1 MSPLRSP
8 ITDDDLHW
16 FAEGTHAHLHR
27 VLGAHAAGDDG
38 CWFAVW
44 APNARAVHVVGDFC
58 DWDADLAVELRPRA
72 SSGIWEGGVATARTS
87 HRYKYKIHGGDGRWV
102 DKADP
107 FAAAAEE
114 PPATASVIATPAH
127 DWRDDE
133 WMRSRRAR
141 GDRHAPVS
149 LYEVHLGSWME
160 SPTAGR
166 RFASYAELAPAL
178 ADHANRC
185 GFTHVELLPV
195 MEHPFYGSWGY
206 QTTGYFAPTARYGT
220 PEEFMAFVD
229 HLHARGVGVICDWVP
244 SHFPGDDHSLVW
256 FDGTA
261 LYEHADPRLGH
272 HPDWDSKIFNY
283 GRNEVRSFLVSS
295 AICWLERYHV
305 DGLRVDAVASML
317 YRDYS
322 RRDGEWLPNEFGGRE
337 NLEAVAFLRQL
348 NEAVYRHHPD
358 VQTYAEESTAWPGVS
373 RPTFDGGLGFGFKW
387 DMGWMHDTLRYF
399 AEDPVHRRW
408 HYDELTFRA
417 VYAWSESYLL
427 PLSHDE
433 VVHGKGSLLGKLPG
447 DDWQRLANLR
457 LLLGYQWTVPGKKL
471 LFMGGE
477 LGAEREWDHESI
489 LDWELLDD
497 PAHCG
502 VLEWVTELNRLYRA
516 MGALHELDADPAG
529 FEWVVGDDSAN
540 SVLGW
545 LRRSAAGD
553 LALVVANL
561 TPVPRHDYRIG
572 APAAGEWR
580 EVANSD
586 LVRFGGSGVDNPDP
600 VATQAVPAHGREHSL
615 TLTLPPLGLTVLR
628 R

>member
-1 MSPLRSP
+1 MSALTSP

-27 VLGAHAAGDDG
+27 VLGAHPTRDG

-44 APNARAVHVVGDFC
+44 APNARAVQVVGDFC
-58 DWDADLAVELRPRA
+58 AWDATRAVALQPRGV
-72 SSGIWEGGVATARTS
+72 SGVWEGGVPGARVG
-87 HRYKYKIHGGDGRWV
+87 HRYKYKVHGADGRWV

-107 FAAAAEE
+107 FAAAAEL
-114 PPATASVIATPAH
+114 PPATASLVATPTH
-127 DWRDDE
+127 RWRDDR
-133 WMRSRRAR
+133 WMSTRRAR
-141 GDRHAPVS
+141 SDRRAPIS
-149 LYEVHLGSWME
+149 IYEVHLGSWMGAP
-160 SPTAGR
+160 SPDR
-166 RFASYAELAPAL
+166 RFPTYKELAPSL
-178 ADHANRC
+178 ADHVERC

-220 PEEFMAFVD
+220 PDEFMAFVD
-229 HLHARGVGVICDWVP
+229 HLHSRDIGVICDWVP
-244 SHFPGDDHSLVW
+244 SHFPGDDHALAW

-295 AICWLERYHV
+295 ATCWLERYHV

-322 RRDGEWLPNEFGGRE
+322 RRDGEWLPNELGGRE

-348 NEAVYRHHPD
+348 NEAVYHHHPD

-387 DMGWMHDTLRYF
+387 DMGWMHDTLGYF

-408 HYDELTFRA
+408 HHDELTFRA
-417 VYAWSESYLL
+417 IYAWSESYVL

-433 VVHGKGSLLGKLPG
+433 VVHGKGSLLTKLPG
-447 DDWQRLANLR
+447 DDWQRRANLR
-457 LLLGYQWTVPGKKL
+457 LLLGYQWTLPGKKL

-477 LGAEREWDHESI
+477 LGAAREWDHEAT
-489 LDWELLDD
+489 LDWSLAD
-497 PAHCG
+497 PEMHGGLVA
-502 VLEWVTELNRLYRA
+502 WVRALNDLYRA
-516 MGALHELDADPAG
+516 CVPLHELDCDPGG
-529 FEWVVGDDSAN
+529 FEWVVADDSAN
-540 SVLGW
+540 SVLAW
-545 LRRSAAGD
+545 LRSDASGAAV
-553 LALVVANL
+553 LVVANL
-561 TPVPRHDYRIG
+561 TPVPRGDYRIG
-572 APAAGEWR
+572 VPVAGTWR
-580 EVANSD
+580 ELLNSD
-586 LVRFGGSGVDNPDP
+586 DLRFGGAGNHSVGTVT
-600 VATQAVPAHGREHSL
+600 AETVPSHGRSQSL
-615 TLTLPPLGLTVLR
+615 SLTLPPLGLVVLGP
-628 R
+628 